1 MHWNMDLAYGIPSLT
16 ALILA
21 FAWVRHVARRER
33 TRRRQ
38 RARQSKPPGVRSLS
52 QRSEMRAAEDPST
65 VMESIQ
71 RTHSR
76 PPTFPHEASTKRPAK
91 R

>member
-1 MHWNMDLAYGIPSLT
+1 MDLAYGIPSLT

-33 TRRRQ
+33 TRRPH
-38 RARQSKPPGVRSLS
+38 RARRSKPPGARSLS
-52 QRSEMRAAEDPST
+52 QRSEMRAGEDPIT

-76 PPTFPHEASTKRPAK
+76 PPTLPHEATKRPVK